1 MESLIVPGHAGNQ
14 KLCENKMEISKICEN
29 TMGRTILFFLLLV
42 ILAGCGLQRNPIP
55 VEMQPHADLLGYDEV
70 RFFGDTTPKH
80 MDRVMQKWAEMSK
93 NNQLPDEVS
102 FLSLSG
108 GGADGAFGAG
118 FLCGWTARGDRPT
131 FGLVTGIS
139 TGALIAPFAF
149 MGADYDPFIEMF
161 YTTFETSDLVQ
172 QRSYVSAIS
181 GDSVYS
187 TQPLKD
193 ALKKFLN
200 SEFIAK
206 ISVEHRKGRRL
217 LIGTTNLD
225 AMRPVYWDIGALAQ
239 YGTPEADQLIR
250 DVVLASASVPVAFP
264 PVYFKVKAGGK
275 VYDEMHVD
283 GGVCNQVFSYPP
295 SVHLAEE
302 LDKIG
307 ETRKITLYVIRND
320 ALITEGVQVEP
331 YIVGIAARSLA
342 GLIRNQGIGDLYR
355 MYYTA
360 QRDGIDF
367 KLTFIPPDYNEES
380 DELFS
385 PVYMSKLF
393 VLGKTMAQSTEPWH
407 SAPPSTTVR
416 KGADAIPAEV
426 IIK

>member
-1 MESLIVPGHAGNQ
+1 MKSNFYCRLIVF
-14 KLCENKMEISKICEN
+14 S
-29 TMGRTILFFLLLV
+29 FLMAL
-42 ILAGCGLQRNPIP
+42 LAGCGLKRNPIP
-55 VEMQPHADLLGYDEV
+55 AEMQDLACLPGYDQV

-80 MDRVMQKWAEMSK
+80 MNKVMEQWAALSRM
-93 NNQLPDEVS
+93 NMLPEEIS

-118 FLCGWTARGDRPT
+118 FLCGWTERGDRPN
-131 FGLVTGIS
+131 FGLVTGVS

-149 MGADYDPFIEMF
+149 MGPDYDPFIEMF
-161 YTTFETSDLVQ
+161 YTTFETRDLVLE
-172 QRSYVSAIS
+172 RSYVSAIS

-187 TQPLKD
+187 TEPLKQ
-193 ALKKFLN
+193 ALKKFIN
-200 SEFIAK
+200 HDFIAK
-206 ISVEHRKGRRL
+206 IAMEHRKGRRL

-250 DVVLASASVPVAFP
+250 DVILASASVPVAFP
-264 PVYFKVKAGGK
+264 PVYFKVKAGDDI
-275 VYDEMHVD
+275 YDEMHVD
-283 GGVCNQVFSYPP
+283 GGVSNQVFCYPP
-295 SVHLAEE
+295 SIHLAEE
-302 LDKIG
+302 LEKIG
-307 ETRKITLYVIRND
+307 EKRKITLYIIRND

-331 YIVGIAARSLA
+331 YIGGIAARSLA

-360 QRDGIDF
+360 ERDGVDF
-367 KLTFIPPDYNEES
+367 KLTFIPPDYKEKS

-393 VLGKTMAQSTEPWH
+393 VLGHNMAKAPNPWH
-407 SAPPSTTVR
+407 TSPPSATAR
-416 KGADAIPAEV
+416 KGPDAVPAEI

>member
-1 MESLIVPGHAGNQ
+1 MKTNIFSRLVVLSFSLV
-14 KLCENKMEISKICEN
+14 L
-29 TMGRTILFFLLLV
+29 
-42 ILAGCGLQRNPIP
+42 LAGCGLKRNPIP
-55 VEMQPHADLLGYDEV
+55 VEMQGQASLPGYDQV
-70 RFFGDTTPKH
+70 RFFGDTTPRH
-80 MDRVMQKWAEMSK
+80 MDKVMKQWAEISRLNK
-93 NNQLPDEVS
+93 LPDEIS

-118 FLCGWTARGDRPT
+118 FLCGWTERGDRPT

-149 MGADYDPFIEMF
+149 MGPDYDPFIEMF
-161 YTTFETSDLVQ
+161 YTTFETSDLVL

-187 TQPLKD
+187 TEPLKE
-193 ALKKFLN
+193 ALKKFVN
-200 SEFIAK
+200 HDFIAK
-206 ISVEHRKGRRL
+206 IAVEHRKGRRL

-250 DVVLASASVPVAFP
+250 DVILASASVPVAFP
-264 PVYFKVKAGGK
+264 PVYFKVKAGDK
-275 VYDEMHVD
+275 IYDEMHVD

-295 SVHLAEE
+295 SIRLAEE
-302 LDKIG
+302 LEKIG
-307 ETRKITLYVIRND
+307 EKRKIVLYIIRND
-320 ALITEGVQVEP
+320 ALVTEGVQVEP
-331 YIVGIAARSLA
+331 YIGGIAARSLA

-360 QRDGIDF
+360 ERDGVDF

-393 VLGKTMAQSTEPWH
+393 VLGHSMAKGPNPWH
-407 SAPPSTTVR
+407 SAPPSTMAR
-416 KGADAIPAEV
+416 KGPDAVPAEV

>member
-1 MESLIVPGHAGNQ
+1 MSMNCMLNNCGEIRRIV
-14 KLCENKMEISKICEN
+14 
-29 TMGRTILFFLLLV
+29 FFCLLLGM
-42 ILAGCGLQRNPIP
+42 LAGCGLKRNPIP
-55 VEMQPHADLLGYDEV
+55 VEMQNQAILPGYDQV

-80 MDRVMQKWAEMSK
+80 MDKVMQQWAELSRQGK
-93 NNQLPDEVS
+93 LPDEIS

-118 FLCGWTARGDRPT
+118 FLCGWTEHGDRPV

-149 MGADYDPFIEMF
+149 MGSDYDPFIEMF

-187 TQPLKD
+187 TEPLRT
-193 ALKKFLN
+193 ALKKFIN
-200 SEFIAK
+200 HEFIAK
-206 ISVEHRKGRRL
+206 IAAEHRKGRRL

-239 YGTPEADQLIR
+239 YGTLEADQLIR
-250 DVVLASASVPVAFP
+250 DVILASVSVPVAFP
-264 PVYFKVKAGGK
+264 PVYFKVKAGDK

-295 SVHLAEE
+295 SIHLADE
-302 LDKIG
+302 LEKIG
-307 ETRKITLYVIRND
+307 EKRKITLYVIRND
-320 ALITEGVQVEP
+320 ALVTEGVQVEP
-331 YIVGIAARSLA
+331 YIGGIAARSLA

-360 QRDGIDF
+360 QRDGVDF
-367 KLTFIPPDYNEES
+367 KLTFIPPDYREKS

-385 PVYMSKLF
+385 PIYMSKLF
-393 VLGKTMAQSTEPWH
+393 ILGKSMAKAPNPWH
-407 SAPPSTTVR
+407 YAPPSTTSR
-416 KGADAIPAEV
+416 EGPDATPAEL

>member
-1 MESLIVPGHAGNQ
+1 MIMKFKHEYAGRVCRQLI
-14 KLCENKMEISKICEN
+14 
-29 TMGRTILFFLLLV
+29 FFLLL
-42 ILAGCGLQRNPIP
+42 ILVSGCGLKRNPIP
-55 VEMQPHADLLGYDEV
+55 VEMQAQASLPGYDQV

-80 MDRVMQKWAEMSK
+80 MDAVMKKWAELGRMNK
-93 NNQLPDEVS
+93 LPAEIS

-118 FLCGWTARGDRPT
+118 FLCGWTERGDRPT
-131 FGLVTGIS
+131 FGLVTGVS

-149 MGADYDPFIEMF
+149 MGSDYDPFIEMF

-172 QRSYVSAIS
+172 QRSYVSAVS

-187 TQPLKD
+187 TEPLRE
-193 ALKKFLN
+193 ALKKFIN
-200 SEFIAK
+200 AEFIAK
-206 ISVEHRKGRRL
+206 IGAEHRKGRRL

-250 DVVLASASVPVAFP
+250 DVILASASVPVAFP
-264 PVYFKVKAGGK
+264 PVYFKVKAGDRI
-275 VYDEMHVD
+275 YDEMHVD
-283 GGVCNQVFSYPP
+283 GGVSNQVFSYPP
-295 SVHLAEE
+295 SIHLAEE
-302 LDKIG
+302 LEKIG
-307 ETRKITLYVIRND
+307 EKRKIVLYVIRND
-320 ALITEGVQVEP
+320 ALVTEGVQVEP
-331 YIVGIAARSLA
+331 YIGGIAARSLA

-355 MYYTA
+355 MYYTS

-380 DELFS
+380 DEMFS

-393 VLGKTMAQSTEPWH
+393 VLGHSMAKAPSPWH
-407 SAPPSTTVR
+407 AAPPSTTAR
-416 KGADAIPAEV
+416 KGPDAVPAEV
-426 IIK
+426 IFE

>member
-1 MESLIVPGHAGNQ
+1 MKKYNMQKNIFSRLIFG
-14 KLCENKMEISKICEN
+14 S
-29 TMGRTILFFLLLV
+29 LLLAV
-42 ILAGCGLQRNPIP
+42 LAGCGLKRNPIP
-55 VEMQPHADLLGYDEV
+55 VEMQPHAVLPGYNQV

-80 MDRVMQKWAEMSK
+80 MNAVMQQWAEMSRQNK
-93 NNQLPDEVS
+93 LPDEIS

-118 FLCGWTARGDRPT
+118 FLCGWTERGDRPT

-187 TQPLKD
+187 TKPLQD
-193 ALKKFLN
+193 ALKKFIN
-200 SEFIAK
+200 HDFIAR
-206 ISVEHRKGRRL
+206 IAVEHRKGRRL

-225 AMRPVYWDIGALAQ
+225 AMRPVYWDIGAIAQ
-239 YGTPEADQLIR
+239 YGTTEAEQLIR
-250 DVVLASASVPVAFP
+250 DVILASASVPVAFP
-264 PVYFKVKAGGK
+264 PVYFKVKAGDK
-275 VYDEMHVD
+275 IYDEMHVD
-283 GGVCNQVFSYPP
+283 GGVSNQVFSYPP
-295 SVHLAEE
+295 SIHLAEE
-302 LDKIG
+302 LEKIG
-307 ETRKITLYVIRND
+307 EKRKITLYIIRND
-320 ALITEGVQVEP
+320 ALVTEGVQVEP
-331 YIVGIAARSLA
+331 YIGGIAARSLA

-360 QRDGIDF
+360 ERDGVNF
-367 KLTFIPPDYNEES
+367 RLTFIPPDYNEES

-393 VLGKTMAQSTEPWH
+393 VLGHGMAKSPNPWH
-407 SAPPSTTVR
+407 TAPPSTTAR
-416 KGADAIPAEV
+416 KGPDAVPAEV